1 MQLRRVSIALLAA
14 GALALTGCSL
24 SPTSEETTAPSGAT
38 TAGDLTYP
46 ATIDTKFGEVTVE
59 EKPERVVAL
68 GWGDAE
74 VALALGTQPVGA
86 ADWIGFG
93 GDGVGPWAEGLY
105 DKSPEILGTMEL
117 SYEAVAALKPDLII
131 DVRSSGDKERYDRL
145 SSIAT
150 TVGVPEGGDS
160 WLATPEQQVTMISTA
175 LGQPEKGQELLQEVD
190 DAFAKVAEEHSDWA
204 DKTVTVATRT
214 SETWGA
220 YVNDPRVTFFK
231 NLGFTPSSEI
241 SKLPLDENGWSVSLS
256 PEQLDLLDADLL
268 VAFPIFIDT
277 KEITDDAG
285 WKLIP
290 AVADGHSIVID
301 GDLSNAFSLAT
312 PAATLYAIDQ
322 FTPLIEKA
330 VK

>member
-14 GALALTGCSL
+14 GTLALSACSS
-24 SPTSEETTAPSGAT
+24 SPKSEETTAPSAGTA
-38 TAGDLTYP
+38 AGDLAYP

-74 VALALGTQPVGA
+74 VALALGAQPVGA
-86 ADWIGFG
+86 ADWLGFG

-105 DKSPEILGTMEL
+105 EESPEILGTMEL

-160 WLATPEQQVTMISTA
+160 WLATPDQQVEMISTA
-175 LGQPEKGQELLQEVD
+175 LGQPEKGEELLKEVD
-190 DAFAKVAEEHSDWA
+190 DAFAKVADDHSDWA
-204 DKTVTVATRT
+204 GKTVTVATRT

-220 YVNDPRVTFFK
+220 YVNDPRVTFFE
-231 NLGFTPSSEI
+231 NLGFKLSPEVK
-241 SKLPLDENGWSVSLS
+241 KLPLDENGWSVSLS
-256 PEQLDLLDADLL
+256 PEQLDKLDADLL

-290 AVADGHSIVID
+290 AVADGRSIVID

-312 PAATLYAIDQ
+312 PSAVIYAIDQ

>member
-14 GALALTGCSL
+14 GALALSACS
-24 SPTSEETTAPSGAT
+24 SSSDSKETTTPSGGT
-38 TAGDLTYP
+38 TAGDLAYP

-86 ADWIGFG
+86 ADWLGFG

-175 LGQPEKGQELLQEVD
+175 LGQPEKGKEMLKEVD
-190 DAFAKVAEEHSDWA
+190 DAFAKVAKDHSDWA
-204 DKTVTVATRT
+204 GKTVTVATRT

-231 NLGFTPSSEI
+231 NLGFKLTPEVT
-241 SKLPLDENGWSVSLS
+241 KLPLDENGWSVSIS

-277 KEITDDAG
+277 KEITNDAG

-290 AVADGHSIVID
+290 AVADGRSIVID

-312 PAATLYAIDQ
+312 PSAVIYAIDQ

>member
-14 GALALTGCSL
+14 GALALSACSA
-24 SPTSEETTAPSGAT
+24 SPDSEETTSPGGGTA
-38 TAGDLTYP
+38 AGDLTYP
-46 ATIDTKFGEVTVE
+46 ATVDTKFGDVTVE
-59 EKPERVVAL
+59 KKPERVVAL

-86 ADWIGFG
+86 ADWLGFG
-93 GDGVGPWAEGLY
+93 GDGVGPWSEGLY

-131 DVRSSGDKERYDRL
+131 DVRSSGDQERYDRL

-160 WLATPEQQVTMISTA
+160 WLATTEQQVTMISTA
-175 LGQPEKGQELLQEVD
+175 LGQPEKGKEMLQDVD
-190 DAFAKVAEEHSDWA
+190 DAYAKAADEHPEWA

-220 YVNDPRVTFFK
+220 YVNDPRTEFFK
-231 NLGFTPSSEI
+231 NLGFTPSPEI
-241 SKLPLDENGWSVSLS
+241 AKLPVDENGWSVSIS

-277 KEITDDAG
+277 KEITEDAG

-301 GDLSNAFSLAT
+301 GELSQAFSLAT
-312 PAATLYAIDQ
+312 PTSIIYAIDQ